1 MTASLY
7 QSALSGNGGAASA
20 TATTWLFSRNT
31 EDMRRQRVRV
41 ELHEVA
47 PAAPGVMAPRD
58 EIVEHV
64 AAARRAIEIDVARL
78 HGPRVEVH
86 ADEDQVVAFLLRVA
100 DELVVVA
107 GVEAQAPVALQRR
120 IGLSYFVQP
129 ADQLAQIPGPV
140 PIPALDL
147 VFFRIQI
154 L

>member
-7 QSALSGNGGAASA
+7 QSALSGSAGAASG
-20 TATTWLFSRNT
+20 TATTWLLSRNT
-31 EDMRRQRVRV
+31 EDVRRQRVRV

-64 AAARRAIEIDVARL
+64 AAARRAIEIDGARL

-86 ADEDQVVAFLLRVA
+86 ADENQVFALLLRVA

-107 GVEAQAPVALQRR
+107 GMEAQAPVALQCR

-129 ADQLAQIPGPV
+129 ANQLSQIAGAV

-147 VFFRIQI
+147 VFFRI
-154 L
+154 